1 MCDFLGKSN
10 VHINVLQIIK
20 LFDLNV
26 SKRIKIYN
34 NFRNMIIDVFE
45 RSFLSDSKD
54 FGVKVT

>member
-34 NFRNMIIDVFE
+34 NFRNMIIE